1 MSFHCLLHI
10 LLTFKAITMRYI
22 IPITMLFFVLLS
34 ACSKDDDADKK
45 DKKSNF
51 SEPEEYIENPSV
63 TAAINE
69 SGISINEGD
78 NPPPLAGTYLADG
91 EVVDASYSAN
101 SIIGLPINSEIKLY
115 NQTASGK
122 IDFQEKTSGITVW
135 GSGGYITGDNG
146 KFTIWQESRQSGSEA
161 GLPNDITINVALLM
175 SGTKLSSGDLT
186 AKGISIITEVST
198 TNDEYDTEAIEG
210 IWWMWDADFDLQTE
224 NNKSAIVEIEK
235 QQISLTTQKVL
246 QMIVEKNSISE

>member
-1 MSFHCLLHI
+1 MV
-10 LLTFKAITMRYI
+10 
-22 IPITMLFFVLLS
+22 LFS
-34 ACSKDDDADKK
+34 ACNKDDDADKK

-69 SGISINEGD
+69 SGININEGD

-91 EVVDASYSAN
+91 EVVDASYIVN
-101 SIIGLPINSEIKLY
+101 SLIGLPINSEIKLY

-122 IDFQEKTSGITVW
+122 IDFQEKVLGLTVR

-175 SGTKLSSGDLT
+175 SGTKLSNGDLT
-186 AKGISIITEVST
+186 AKGISIITEVTT
-198 TNDEYDTEAIEG
+198 TNSEYDVESIEG
-210 IWWMWDADFDLQTE
+210 IWWMWDANFNLQTGT
-224 NNKSAIVEIEK
+224 KSATLQFRNTTLEILQKIIEQNK
-235 QQISLTTQKVL
+235 ISPK
-246 QMIVEKNSISE
+246 E